1 MENVLKRHVNLVALV
16 VVLLA
21 QVIGLAYQIKVRRG
35 NSDDSV
41 RLIRVWTVG
50 VIAPMEKAV
59 VHTADFFADI
69 WHNYFYLRSVR
80 LENERL
86 IDENTH
92 LRLEQIRLAE
102 DAAQAQR
109 LKSLL
114 KFKEEYVSES
124 VAAQV
129 IGGSG
134 SELSRV
140 VYIDKGSRDGLKPD
154 MAVINPTGVVGKI
167 IRVFSTTSQVLE
179 INDQTSGI
187 GAILETT
194 RLQGILKGTPAGDAQ
209 LNYVMSDETVKP
221 GERVLTSGGD
231 HIFPKGL
238 PVGTVSSAGSGEG
251 LFLNIRVKPAANLN
265 RLEDVLVITKISDR
279 DVEAPADS
287 GKRAA
292 DILADRLPSI
302 PVKPP
307 DQPGAAG
314 ANGTAAQPSATG
326 AAKPGAAGAAGTAKP
341 GAAGSNPATK
351 PTGNAAAATTS
362 TKPTGAA
369 AAKAPTSKSGNGS
382 APASSATSNSAS
394 PSGAA
399 TKPKTITDLPG
410 TAPKKSATPANPKP
424 PATDNKPP
432 ADKPHTETTPQ

>member
-21 QVIGLAYQIKVRRG
+21 QVIGLAYQIKVRHG

-59 VHTADFFADI
+59 VHTADFFSDI

-86 IDENTH
+86 TDENTH
-92 LRLEQIRLAE
+92 LRLEEIRLAE

-140 VYIDKGSRDGLKPD
+140 VYLDKGSRDGIKPD

-167 IRVFSTTSQVLE
+167 IRVFPTTSQVLE

-209 LNYVMSDETVKP
+209 LNYVMADETVKP

-238 PVGTVSSAGSGEG
+238 PVGTVTTAGAGEG

-265 RLEDVLVITKISDR
+265 RLEEVLVITKISDR

-307 DQPGAAG
+307 EQPGAAG
-314 ANGTAAQPSATG
+314 TSGTTAQ
-326 AAKPGAAGAAGTAKP
+326 PGAAGTTRTAKP
-341 GAAGSNPATK
+341 GAAGKATATK
-351 PTGNAAAATTS
+351 PA
-362 TKPTGAA
+362 GAA
-369 AAKAPTSKSGNGS
+369 AAKPSTSK
-382 APASSATSNSAS
+382 PTT
-394 PSGAA
+394 GAA
-399 TKPKTITDLPG
+399 KPKTITDLPPTSG
-410 TAPKKSATPANPKP
+410 SAKPASGAASTASSGTSAKPKSPATSTTPGASTAPKKSATPASPKTP
-424 PATDNKPP
+424 DNQPP
-432 ADKPHTETTPQ
+432 ADNKPHTETTPQ

>member
-35 NSDDSV
+35 NNDDSV

-59 VHTADFFADI
+59 VHTGDFFADI

-80 LENERL
+80 IENERL
-86 IDENTH
+86 NDENTH

-140 VYIDKGSRDGLKPD
+140 VYIDKGSRDGLKSD

-167 IRVFSTTSQVLE
+167 IRVFATTSQVLE

-209 LNYVMSDETVKP
+209 LNYVMSDESVKP

-238 PVGTVSSAGSGEG
+238 PVGTVTTSGSGEG

-265 RLEDVLVITKISDR
+265 RLEEVLVITKISER

-307 DQPGAAG
+307 EQPGAAG
-314 ANGTAAQPSATG
+314 ANGTTAQPGAAATTVKGTAGTTG
-326 AAKPGAAGAAGTAKP
+326 AAKPGAAGAAKP
-341 GAAGSNPATK
+341 GATGTTSSATK
-351 PTGNAAAATTS
+351 PAGAPTKPATPKPPTVAATT
-362 TKPTGAA
+362 
-369 AAKAPTSKSGNGS
+369 GS
-382 APASSATSNSAS
+382 ATNSATS
-394 PSGAA
+394 SGAA
-399 TKPKTITDLPG
+399 TKPKTITDSPG
-410 TAPKKSATPANPKP
+410 TTPKKAATPANPKA
-424 PATDNKPP
+424 PATDTKPP
-432 ADKPHTETTPQ
+432 ADNKPHTETTPQ

>member
-16 VVLLA
+16 IVLLA
-21 QVIGLAYQIKVRRG
+21 QVIGLAYQIKVRHG

-59 VHTADFFADI
+59 VHTGDFFADI
-69 WHNYFYLRSVR
+69 WQNYFYLRSVR
-80 LENERL
+80 FENERL
-86 IDENTH
+86 TNENTH

-109 LKSLL
+109 LKALL
-114 KFKEEYVSES
+114 NFKEEYVSES

-140 VYIDKGSRDGLKPD
+140 VYIDKGSRDGIKPD
-154 MAVINPTGVVGKI
+154 MSVINPTGVVGKV
-167 IRVFSTTSQVLE
+167 IRVFATTSQVLE

-238 PVGTVSSAGSGEG
+238 PVGVVTTAGSAEG

-287 GKRAA
+287 GKRAS
-292 DILADRLPSI
+292 DILAERLPSV

-314 ANGTAAQPSATG
+314 SSGATAQPGTP
-326 AAKPGAAGAAGTAKP
+326 AATAKP
-341 GAAGSNPATK
+341 GPAKSAG
-351 PTGNAAAATTS
+351 
-362 TKPTGAA
+362 
-369 AAKAPTSKSGNGS
+369 AK
-382 APASSATSNSAS
+382 

-399 TKPKTITDLPG
+399 TTAKPPTAKATTGAPGAGSTTLKPKSPATSTTPG
-410 TAPKKSATPANPKP
+410 ASAAPKKSATPASPKP
-424 PATDNKPP
+424 PASDKKPP
-432 ADKPHTETTPQ
+432 IDNKPHTETTPQ